1 MSGFF
6 IQVTKNHIA
15 ACILREFCTTIQ
27 RMGFFDNIKAV
38 FTPKNQR
45 ANLLGTPEWSWGW
58 FGARPTK
65 SGVAVNGE
73 TALAHAGVF
82 TCAKILSESI
92 ASLPVGLY
100 TSDNGQ
106 ILQLTGDIRNYLISQ
121 EPHDLY
127 TSYDFRATAMVHL
140 ALHGNFYA
148 DIIRD
153 GNRRPKAL
161 RIIENPNW
169 VIPELDIN
177 GNLWYRVYD
186 YKVNGQMRERET
198 PVRPR
203 DIIHIKGM
211 STDGLVGKS
220 PISIFRE
227 NIGLGIATTETQA
240 ALWKNGAFMSGYIKH
255 PGKLSPDQQQ
265 NLSQAWQARY
275 TGRENA
281 GKTPILDGGL
291 EFVPLMMKPADALF
305 IETAKLSLQDIFRI
319 YRIPMHMGG
328 LLDRATNN
336 NIEHQSLEFV
346 RDTLRP
352 ILKNWENEL
361 DRKLLFENEKMRL
374 FFRFNVDAMLRGDT
388 QSRAE
393 YYQRAL
399 GSVSSPGWMTPN
411 EIRVLE
417 NLNPIADAD
426 TNYNPAMNNITPD
439 VAPDNTTDNNGNTGT
454 AQTGQ

>member
-1 MSGFF
+1 MS
-6 IQVTKNHIA
+6 
-15 ACILREFCTTIQ
+15 IL
-27 RMGFFDNIKAV
+27 DNIKAV

-65 SGVAVNGE
+65 SGVAVNSE
-73 TALAHAGVF
+73 TALAHSGVY

-100 TSDNGQ
+100 TSDNSKIQ
-106 ILQLTGDIRNYLISQ
+106 QLTSDRRNYMISQ
-121 EPHDLY
+121 EPNDLY

-153 GNRRPKAL
+153 GNRRPVRL

-169 VIPELDIN
+169 VIPELDLN

-203 DIIHIKGM
+203 DIIHVKGM
-211 STDGLVGKS
+211 STDGIVGKS

-411 EIRVLE
+411 EVRVLE

-426 TNYNPAMNNITPD
+426 TIYNPAMNNITPD
-439 VAPDNTTDNNGNTGT
+439 AAPDNSTDNNDNTGT
-454 AQTGQ
+454 AQTGE

>member
-1 MSGFF
+1 MS
-6 IQVTKNHIA
+6 I
-15 ACILREFCTTIQ
+15 
-27 RMGFFDNIKAV
+27 FDNIKAV
-38 FTPKNQR
+38 FAPKNQR
-45 ANLLGTPEWSWGW
+45 SNLINAPEWSWGW

-65 SGVAVNGE
+65 SGVAVNAE

-82 TCAKILSESI
+82 TCVKILSESI
-92 ASLPVGLY
+92 ASLPVGLF
-100 TSDNGQ
+100 TGEGGE
-106 ILQLTGDIRNYLISQ
+106 ILQLTSDRRNYLIGK
-121 EPHDLY
+121 EPNDLY
-127 TSYDFRATAMVHL
+127 TAFDFFSTAQAHIS
-140 ALHGNFYA
+140 LHGNFYA

-153 GNRRPKAL
+153 GNRRPVKL

-169 VIPELDIN
+169 VRPEIDES
-177 GNLWYRVYD
+177 GRLWYMVYD
-186 YKVNGQMRERET
+186 SIDGRLVQRDVAVN
-198 PVRPR
+198 PR

-211 STDGLVGKS
+211 STDGIIGKS

-361 DRKLLFENEKMRL
+361 DRKLLTEGEKGRL

-411 EIRVLE
+411 EVRVLE

-426 TNYNPAMNNITPD
+426 TIYNPAMNNITPD
-439 VAPDNTTDNNGNTGT
+439 AAPDNSTDNNDNTGT
-454 AQTGQ
+454 AQTGE